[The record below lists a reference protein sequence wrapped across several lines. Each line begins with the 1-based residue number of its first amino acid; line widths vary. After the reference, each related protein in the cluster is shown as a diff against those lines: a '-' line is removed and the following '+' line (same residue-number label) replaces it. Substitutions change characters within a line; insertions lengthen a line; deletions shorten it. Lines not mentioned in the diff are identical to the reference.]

1 MFRLTDLLDVEGNN
15 DLEYADRVEKI
26 DDMFD
31 KKCVASVSSSVRT
44 FMDVMAS
51 RRTNVVIDALAT
63 AVVLCVVVANGML
76 IDVIEIAIL
85 FAGVEVIDSCFKV
98 VAVFISTGRDVE
110 EIAAFVCFSVDE
122 TEVCM
127 TGKVNIS

>member
-1 MFRLTDLLDVEGNN
+1 M
-15 DLEYADRVEKI
+15 EKI

-44 FMDVMAS
+44 FMDVIGS
-51 RRTNVVIDALAT
+51 RRTNAVIDALAT
-63 AVVLCVVVANGML
+63 AVVLCVVVAKFNGML
-76 IDVIEIAIL
+76 IDVIEIAVL

-98 VAVFISTGRDVE
+98 VAVLISTGRDVE